1 MTDKEI
7 IDMLSA
13 WENMELVTNEILNNF
28 DLWEDVINF
37 SLNSEHRVSWRAAWL
52 VDKINDKNPILVDI
66 FIPAIIKQV
75 RVEKQHGK
83 RRHFLKVISL
93 HQIPE
98 EEAGRLLD
106 FCLEKFVT
114 EKEPIANRVH
124 AMQIL
129 FNISETEP
137 DLKPEILEIIQN
149 ELEHQTSPGIRS
161 RGKKLV
167 AQLQKQIRDGF

>member
-1 MTDKEI
+1 
-7 IDMLSA
+7 MLSA
-13 WENMELVTNEILNNF
+13 WENMELVTQEILNNF
-28 DLWEDVINF
+28 DLWDDVIKFALKSN
-37 SLNSEHRVSWRAAWL
+37 HKISWRAAWL
-52 VDKINDKNPILVDI
+52 VDKINDKNPILVHI
-66 FIPAIIKQV
+66 YIPAMIKQV
-75 RVEKQHGK
+75 KVEKQHGK
-83 RRHFLKVISL
+83 RRHFLKIISL
-93 HQIPE
+93 HEIPE
-98 EEAGRLLD
+98 EEAGMLVD

-129 FNISETEP
+129 FNISEIEP

-167 AQLQKQIRDGF
+167 AKLQKQIRH